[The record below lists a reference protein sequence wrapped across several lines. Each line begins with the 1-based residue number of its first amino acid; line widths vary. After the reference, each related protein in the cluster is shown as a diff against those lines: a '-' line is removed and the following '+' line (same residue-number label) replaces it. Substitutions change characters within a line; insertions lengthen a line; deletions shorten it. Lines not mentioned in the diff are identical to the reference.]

1 MSPHRELTS
10 QQAADLLN
18 VSRPY
23 LVRLLEEGAIP
34 FRHVGNRR
42 RIRLTD
48 VLAYRHREELE
59 RRRILDELTAEAQN
73 LGLEY

>member
-34 FRHVGNRR
+34 FRHVVNRR